1 MKRLNY
7 LILSALLAL
16 CASCGGQ
23 SPQAQEGMMN
33 DSILAI
39 REQGSFLIGGSIKT
53 QPGTYDTHQ
62 PLKPDGQTLHG
73 DHAYVSYQIPVKA
86 RKNPFVFLH
95 GAGQSAKTWETTP
108 DGREG
113 FSTLFLRRGFSTY
126 LIDQPRRGRAGRSTV
141 DETIK
146 ATTDDQFWFENFRM
160 GVWPDYYDGSQFPQS
175 ESRPIL
181 GHTMNS

>member
-73 DHAYVSYQIPVKA
+73 DHAYVS
-86 RKNPFVFLH
+86 
-95 GAGQSAKTWETTP
+95 
-108 DGREG
+108 
-113 FSTLFLRRGFSTY
+113 
-126 LIDQPRRGRAGRSTV
+126 
-141 DETIK
+141 
-146 ATTDDQFWFENFRM
+146 
-160 GVWPDYYDGSQFPQS
+160 
-175 ESRPIL
+175 
-181 GHTMNS
+181 

>member
-53 QPGTYDTHQ
+53 QPGTETRR
-62 PLKPDGQTLHG
+62 PDPARRPRLCVLSNPSRCPQES
-73 DHAYVSYQIPVKA
+73 ARIPA
-86 RKNPFVFLH
+86 RSRTIRQDVGKHTRRTGRFFHPFPAPGIQHLLDRPASP
-95 GAGQSAKTWETTP
+95 G
-108 DGREG
+108 
-113 FSTLFLRRGFSTY
+113 
-126 LIDQPRRGRAGRSTV
+126 PRRTQHGGRNHQGNDR
-141 DETIK
+141 
-146 ATTDDQFWFENFRM
+146 
-160 GVWPDYYDGSQFPQS
+160 
-175 ESRPIL
+175 
-181 GHTMNS
+181 